1 MAIFE
6 GVPTPSSAASS
17 PLTSLRA
24 FLAKAQ
30 ATTTGTTNLLP
41 AWWNPSNQQ
50 ECEQLAQDG
59 GDLGTAEQRAWLNM
73 SSAPVVDKASVTARY
88 GSPQMPMQL
97 RMLAEAVYGRGLGGM
112 SGTSMRKMMASM
124 EAGGAGGMEG
134 MVSSVVDLT
143 TGGASRVG

>member
-1 MAIFE
+1 MATFE
-6 GVPTPSSAASS
+6 GASSAPSS
-17 PLTSLRA
+17 PLTGLRA

-30 ATTTGTTNLLP
+30 ATTTGTTSLLP
-41 AWWNPSNQQ
+41 AWWSPSSQQ
-50 ECEQLAQDG
+50 ECEQLAQGG
-59 GDLGTAEQRAWLNM
+59 GDLGTAEQRAWLNT

-124 EAGGAGGMEG
+124 EAGGTGDTEG

-143 TGGASRVG
+143 TGSVSRVG